1 MPTWWTPQKDR
12 TVGKLE
18 NMENTSTSWKYSIFL
33 GGYWSQI
40 TPLIPLTRLGLYKIW
55 QAPSEGRKV
64 QKSRAIFVAFAVCCH
79 WKMMNKCCAFLI
91 EMMQIRFGINQG
103 CNDGRASG
111 DRRVF
116 LCVYIYRKKQS
127 HAMGIPKKKTGFP
140 IIVSKW
146 IDDHPLRWKIAHV
159 STMVQVKVYLSESA
173 LEGFKPCTG
182 DLSRDSSVLAADQ
195 QTTRCPEK
203 TSQKIYPLVN

>member
-1 MPTWWTPQKDR
+1 MTVVPQA
-12 TVGKLE
+12 TVGC
-18 NMENTSTSWKYSIFL
+18 F
-33 GGYWSQI
+33 
-40 TPLIPLTRLGLYKIW
+40 
-55 QAPSEGRKV
+55 
-64 QKSRAIFVAFAVCCH
+64 
-79 WKMMNKCCAFLI
+79 
-91 EMMQIRFGINQG
+91 
-103 CNDGRASG
+103 
-111 DRRVF
+111 
-116 LCVYIYRKKQS
+116 CVYIYIYRKKQS